1 MGLQIEKTGFD
12 YETEVDKQQKK
23 HRSMYSFL
31 QLLGLFIFGGWG
43 VMFFTV
49 PMDLNQTFE
58 WVQVKSIHINGNMK
72 REFLLCLITVGG
84 IYFGLLYLYFKK
96 MWGRKR
102 LLITLLCLSVVDGI
116 LFILSL

>member
-58 WVQVKSIHINGNMK
+58 WVQVKSIHIHQVLPIK
-72 REFLLCLITVGG
+72 VLICSLVCCFL
-84 IYFGLLYLYFKK
+84 
-96 MWGRKR
+96 
-102 LLITLLCLSVVDGI
+102 
-116 LFILSL
+116 